1 MTESKKLVTF
11 EFGGVLGKKFGKI
24 HNVACGTVRQGLSI
38 INANR
43 YGLLHWMKANAAKYK
58 KYHIRVTRSNGKVRD
73 MSETEYQMENNG
85 DMTHVYITPI
95 YRGAGGKIMSS
106 IQTAVG
112 VALIVAAFL
121 QPQFSWPLM
130 IAGSSM
136 LASGVIGLLS
146 KQPKPFTTNGNDSRK
161 NSSYFDGPQNTV
173 EQGAPVQLIYG
184 DEILVGS
191 QLVSLKLSVEQ
202 LIPEK

>member
-136 LASGVIGLLS
+136 LASGVIGFLS

>member
-11 EFGGVLGKKFGKI
+11 EFGGVLGKKFGKV